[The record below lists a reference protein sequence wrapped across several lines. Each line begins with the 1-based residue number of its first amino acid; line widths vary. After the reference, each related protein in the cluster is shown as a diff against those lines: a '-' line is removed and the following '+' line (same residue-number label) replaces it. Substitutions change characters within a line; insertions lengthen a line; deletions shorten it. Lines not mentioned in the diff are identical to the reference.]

1 MQFLSKLRYRVL
13 FLLWGVL
20 FAVTAVLGLF
30 FPGVEN
36 PWGLAGL
43 RCVSILFFLPPWM
56 ILLKAQRENNRRR
69 ILLIRYLALAWL
81 VLALAL
87 VCASIMSVNYFP
99 AMGNLLHI
107 LLTVICTPMVCSN
120 FYALPMFLWATL
132 LIGSFGKKK

>member
-30 FPGVEN
+30 FPGVAN

-43 RCVSILFFLPPWM
+43 RCVSILFFLPLWL
-56 ILLKAQRENNRRR
+56 ILLKAQQEHNRRHV
-69 ILLIRYLALAWL
+69 LLIRYLALAWL